1 MASAAGQQ
9 RTTQLPPER
18 WLSPGTLAFGGA
30 IVLGS
35 LTLATF
41 AMSPAGAP
49 QAITASAAPLQ
60 LPAETLSPAARSD
73 MLAAEQGNTEA
84 QNRMGIRYQLGDGV
98 PLSYEKA
105 ARLHKLAADK
115 GDPVGQ
121 VNLALMYQ
129 TGLGI
134 KQDEQEAAR
143 LYKLAADKGNAEA
156 MYALSWLYRNGM
168 GVPRDLKESET
179 MLRLA
184 ASASKS
190 QRPGPG
196 QLNQ

>member
-1 MASAAGQQ
+1 
-9 RTTQLPPER
+9 
-18 WLSPGTLAFGGA
+18 
-30 IVLGS
+30 
-35 LTLATF
+35 
-41 AMSPAGAP
+41 
-49 QAITASAAPLQ
+49 
-60 LPAETLSPAARSD
+60 
-73 MLAAEQGNTEA
+73 
-84 QNRMGIRYQLGDGV
+84 
-98 PLSYEKA
+98 
-105 ARLHKLAADK
+105 
-115 GDPVGQ
+115 
-121 VNLALMYQ
+121 MYQ